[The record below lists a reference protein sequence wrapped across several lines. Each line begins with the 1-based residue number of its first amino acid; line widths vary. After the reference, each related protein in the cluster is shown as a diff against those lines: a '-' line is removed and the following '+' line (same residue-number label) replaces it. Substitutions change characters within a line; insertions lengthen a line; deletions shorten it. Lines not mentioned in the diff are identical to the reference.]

1 MSRDCTCYVKTCALC
16 NQNKKPNRIPRA
28 SLGIYHAG
36 FPMERVHVDILGPF
50 TTSHSGNK
58 YILMMCDQ
66 FTKWLECAAIP
77 DQSAEKVAKHFLER
91 FITTF
96 GCPLEVHSDQGSNF
110 QSNLFQAMC
119 GALKIAKTRTTPY
132 RPCSNGQVERQN
144 RTVLQMIR
152 CRIQG
157 EVHDWDKDLHL
168 ITMALHSTENRSTG
182 FTPNQLML
190 GREIILPE
198 DLVLG
203 RIQNLTEESSPE
215 NWVIDLS
222 ERMSQIHCEARKHLR
237 MNQLHQK
244 NDYDLRVN
252 EHLYHPGDFV
262 YLRDH
267 SSKKGRSPKLQSI
280 WKGPF
285 LVVRSQHPV
294 YGIQTRKKE
303 KFVHHDNIK
312 MCEDRQIP
320 LWLRRARNRLWA
332 SEIIINPSDIPIGGT
347 AVESLDDTGEE
358 GLSAE
363 AKQTSSDTQIGGS
376 AAESLENV
384 ISETEEVNE
393 GHSNITEEQDK
404 LDNNSS
410 PETTTKVRTRTWT
423 VRRPKHLDSYV
434 VDYNG

>member
-1 MSRDCTCYVKTCALC
+1 
-16 NQNKKPNRIPRA
+16 
-28 SLGIYHAG
+28 
-36 FPMERVHVDILGPF
+36 
-50 TTSHSGNK
+50 
-58 YILMMCDQ
+58 MMCDQ

-110 QSNLFQAMC
+110 QLNLFQAMC

-144 RTVLQMIR
+144 RTVLQMIC

-168 ITMALHSTENRSTG
+168 ITMGLHSTENRSTG

-332 SEIIINPSDIPIGGT
+332 SEIVINPSDIPIGGT

-376 AAESLENV
+376 AVESLENV

-404 LDNNSS
+404 LDNNLS
-410 PETTTKVRTRTWT
+410 PETTTKVRTRTRT